1 MAGALAVG
9 QTARADDHWCDGER
23 RGTRLSITSGTVS
36 VGTHVE
42 VSDLVIV
49 NDDDSQTSGDL
60 FLSIVASQNP
70 DGRRGHYLLDVEDSH
85 PNRDVLLRL
94 RWISNRE
101 PIQLDPGGS
110 TRIRFR
116 SALREPPPGTYGLY
130 ARVYEWNSSR
140 PDNGAR
146 CFAAAWDFEEQA
158 TFGEADD
165 HGDTFSTATSV
176 ALPSETAGVIDSGD
190 DADWF
195 RFEVP
200 ATGEA
205 TAETTGGLDTVGAL
219 YDAAGTR
226 LAFNDDSAGSLNF
239 RIQRQLDAGTYYVE
253 VESFGNNTGS
263 YALRLGF
270 EASDDGATADD
281 HGDTLSTATSVALP
295 SETAGVI
302 DSGDDADWFRFEV
315 AASGEVAAYTTGN
328 LDTVGALYDA
338 DGNRLAGDFD
348 SGAGFNFRI
357 QRQLDP
363 GTYYAEVKS
372 FANNT
377 GGGGTRTASGK
388 ASGGSFTRAAQ
399 RTSTPTKREC
409 GTVSRGATT
418 PTVKSPVVGRHTRMV
433 SQAKGRFITVM
444 AGQTPVRR
452 WK

>member
-1 MAGALAVG
+1 MTGALAGG

-146 CFAAAWDFEEQA
+146 CFAAAWDFEQQA

-165 HGDTFSTATSV
+165 HGDTPLLAA
-176 ALPSETAGVIDSGD
+176 ALGLAPPGHL
-190 DADWF
+190 
-195 RFEVP
+195 RR
-200 ATGEA
+200 
-205 TAETTGGLDTVGAL
+205 GGRPRRHPLDG
-219 YDAAGTR
+219 
-226 LAFNDDSAGSLNF
+226 
-239 RIQRQLDAGTYYVE
+239 
-253 VESFGNNTGS
+253 
-263 YALRLGF
+263 
-270 EASDDGATADD
+270 
-281 HGDTLSTATSVALP
+281 H
-295 SETAGVI
+295 
-302 DSGDDADWFRFEV
+302 
-315 AASGEVAAYTTGN
+315 
-328 LDTVGALYDA
+328 
-338 DGNRLAGDFD
+338 
-348 SGAGFNFRI
+348 
-357 QRQLDP
+357 
-363 GTYYAEVKS
+363 
-372 FANNT
+372 
-377 GGGGTRTASGK
+377 
-388 ASGGSFTRAAQ
+388 
-399 RTSTPTKREC
+399 
-409 GTVSRGATT
+409 
-418 PTVKSPVVGRHTRMV
+418 
-433 SQAKGRFITVM
+433 
-444 AGQTPVRR
+444 
-452 WK
+452 